1 MMAKRVSRF
10 VEGLISKTREGK
22 LDWQAFSSFSNKREI
37 FDELEMGRGGF
48 DYLVNSIRESKSYFL
63 QSGDGILFLFA
74 VYHGD
79 PEMASPVDDTM
90 VLMMKINNVL
100 PLESLLDYTESMEE
114 KLERLRLLIENYLEQ
129 KYSYPDVLYQFM
141 DQILADE
148 D

>member
-1 MMAKRVSRF
+1 MMAERVRGF

-63 QSGDGILFLFA
+63 QSGDGVLFLFD

-79 PEMASPVDDTM
+79 PEIASPVDDTM

-114 KLERLRLLIENYLEQ
+114 DLERLRLLIENYLEQ

-141 DQILADE
+141 DQIIADE